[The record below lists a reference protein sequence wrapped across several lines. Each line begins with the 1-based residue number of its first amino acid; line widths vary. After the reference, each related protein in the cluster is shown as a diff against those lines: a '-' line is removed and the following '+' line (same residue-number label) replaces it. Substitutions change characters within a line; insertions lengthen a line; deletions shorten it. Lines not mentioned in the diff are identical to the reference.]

1 MFTTSRCACSSRP
14 DSDEPSA
21 ASRMRQL
28 GRPAS
33 KAHASWNRGRCYVD
47 GFSVDSPLAT
57 SLQEASILAIARA
70 GARNGHPAR
79 MYTTLHT
86 ARLEAAAPKLPH
98 PGLRRVVEGQL
109 ARRSFAGIASDNV
122 EPLAGVP
129 RWSTSS
135 RCAFRV
141 RMSWHP
147 GSCPTR

>member
-1 MFTTSRCACSSRP
+1 MRVRHTLLGTGADVTST
-14 DSDEPSA
+14 
-21 ASRMRQL
+21 AS
-28 GRPAS
+28 PWIA
-33 KAHASWNRGRCYVD
+33 
-47 GFSVDSPLAT
+47 PLAT
-57 SLQEASILAIARA
+57 SLQEASILVIARA

-122 EPLAGVP
+122 EPVAGVP
-129 RWSTSS
+129 RSSTSLDAHS
-135 RCAFRV
+135 ACALV
-141 RMSWHP
+141 GIP